1 MASVPPPDYNPAS
14 LLPNVAADIT
24 TIRGGGFSLDFIGG
38 EAMNTSTVINFS
50 PGLNTSTM
58 ITVGPE
64 NKTITVSKEPYTPT
78 DPRKPP
84 VRTKPV
90 PGEEEAMLIT
100 GDKAKIA
107 SLGEEIIKG
116 LRNESV
122 NPNCQTDRGVILNSR
137 CAAHSVAAAAALGR
151 IVKDDIKKENEKTNY
166 YEELKV
172 KPSDF
177 KPTTS
182 RKIVDMRYDTDKKQ
196 LFLDYEDDSKYYRFY
211 GRNVESLLE
220 VLNNKFSAKA
230 NTGVGDKPNGKNKT
244 LTVRN
249 PADAEKRI
257 NNYGKN
263 VGTLFSNAKEMEGKY
278 PEAKEENKKKNPI
291 DPKYNKG
298 MTNKDVIDVPDTKEA
313 REAVR
318 DLTKPVDGT
327 VSNTKSAEEEK
338 TLGQKRANAARAKRG
353 TNGTKK
359 RRGSKIDL

>member
-38 EAMNTSTVINFS
+38 EAMNTSTVVNFS
-50 PGLNTSTM
+50 SGLNTSTM
-58 ITVGPE
+58 ITPGPS
-64 NKTITVSKEPYTPT
+64 NVVINVSKEPYTLT
-78 DPRKPP
+78 DPRKPSGR
-84 VRTKPV
+84 VKPV
-90 PGEEEAMLIT
+90 PGEKEAMLIT
-100 GDKAKIA
+100 GDKAKMAPLGKELIQ
-107 SLGEEIIKG
+107 SLS
-116 LRNESV
+116 NESV

-172 KPSDF
+172 KPADF

-196 LFLDYEDDSKYYRFY
+196 LFLDYEDGDKYYRFY

-230 NTGVGDKPNGKNKT
+230 TIAVGDKPIASNKT
-244 LTVRN
+244 LSVTL
-249 PADAEKRI
+249 PDAEERI

-298 MTNKDVIDVPDTKEA
+298 MKNKDVIDVPDTKEA
-313 REAVR
+313 RESVR
-318 DLTKPVDGT
+318 DSTMPIDGT
-327 VSNTKSAEEEK
+327 VSNEK
-338 TLGQKRANAARAKRG
+338 PRTVGQQRANAIRAKK
-353 TNGTKK
+353 GTKK